1 MKIVL
6 KKSCRHS
13 AFGPIPDSP
22 NTNLQITFGR
32 KLVIENKQ

>member
-13 AFGPIPDSP
+13 AFGPVLDSP
-22 NTNLQITFGR
+22 
-32 KLVIENKQ
+32 KH